1 MQKSK
6 FTLTEG
12 QQHAFDKLLDF
23 VRDKEA
29 KIFILKGYAGTGKTS
44 MMKVLIGE
52 LTRRDLKFSLLAS
65 TGRAA
70 KILSNATGKVT
81 KTVHGEIYR
90 YQDLNQDLETIVEKR
105 EKTGIDSTGQ
115 LFLNFELNQVLDN
128 KKEERFYIIDE
139 ASMIPD
145 REDKMATQALFGSGR
160 LLKDLLDYDLMGK
173 FIFVGDACQLP
184 PITQNI
190 SPALSVSYF
199 KEVFSIQA
207 AEVELTEVI
216 RQERGNDI
224 ILSAQKVRELY
235 YVPQPWKWAK
245 FPFRNYRNIHLLG
258 SQVELIDLYIRQIKK
273 SGQTVQLC

>member
-1 MQKSK
+1 M
-6 FTLTEG
+6 
-12 QQHAFDKLLDF
+12 
-23 VRDKEA
+23 
-29 KIFILKGYAGTGKTS
+29 
-44 MMKVLIGE
+44 
-52 LTRRDLKFSLLAS
+52 
-65 TGRAA
+65 
-70 KILSNATGKVT
+70 
-81 KTVHGEIYR
+81 
-90 YQDLNQDLETIVEKR
+90 
-105 EKTGIDSTGQ
+105 
-115 LFLNFELNQVLDN
+115 NFELNQVLDN

>member
-115 LFLNFELNQVLDN
+115 LF
-128 KKEERFYIIDE
+128 
-139 ASMIPD
+139 
-145 REDKMATQALFGSGR
+145 
-160 LLKDLLDYDLMGK
+160 
-173 FIFVGDACQLP
+173 
-184 PITQNI
+184 
-190 SPALSVSYF
+190 
-199 KEVFSIQA
+199 
-207 AEVELTEVI
+207 
-216 RQERGNDI
+216 
-224 ILSAQKVRELY
+224 
-235 YVPQPWKWAK
+235 
-245 FPFRNYRNIHLLG
+245 
-258 SQVELIDLYIRQIKK
+258 
-273 SGQTVQLC
+273 